1 MCTVE
6 QVVYVRQQM
15 GSAHSIK
22 LKHSYLTVKASCVS
36 VLFVGMGIFLH
47 VNTRHQKQSY
57 PACNRNRQ
65 RLTAIKSCNY
75 TGNEC
80 NHVASCCRH

>member
-22 LKHSYLTVKASCVS
+22 LKHSYLTVKASCVT

-47 VNTRHQKQSY
+47 ETSEVVVY
-57 PACNRNRQ
+57 
-65 RLTAIKSCNY
+65 
-75 TGNEC
+75 G
-80 NHVASCCRH
+80 V